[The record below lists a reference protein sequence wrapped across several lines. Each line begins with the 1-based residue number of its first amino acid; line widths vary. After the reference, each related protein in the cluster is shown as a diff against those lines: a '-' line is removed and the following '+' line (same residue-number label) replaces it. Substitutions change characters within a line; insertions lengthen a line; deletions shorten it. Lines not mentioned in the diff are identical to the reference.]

1 MINPVSFI
9 NPVYLKQNLNKSV
22 SFGAKADKFV
32 RRGRCTDTF
41 VDLEDVIHSPGVYPE
56 EYTIKISENQRKI
69 KPHYY
74 VIYLYA
80 DMPGNGYGA
89 NAIKQVV
96 KKSCKNKRT
105 EGRVLLGAY
114 PVDYRTFPAG
124 FYYKLG
130 FRFKDKESN
139 DILRKWLACGGTREN
154 APEIEGQMYLP
165 KRNISHCLSYKSK

>member
-9 NPVYLKQNLNKSV
+9 STVYFTNNLNKSV
-22 SFGAKADKFV
+22 SFGAKADKFE
-32 RRGRCTDTF
+32 RRGRCTDTL
-41 VDLEDVIHSPGVYPE
+41 VELDDVIHSPGVYPE

-74 VIYLYA
+74 IIYLYA
-80 DMPGNGYGA
+80 DLPGNGYGS

-96 KKSCKNKRT
+96 KKSCKDKRT

-124 FYYKLG
+124 FYYKMG

-139 DILRKWLACGGTREN
+139 DIMKKWLANGGTREN
-154 APEIEGQMYLP
+154 APQVEGQMYLP
-165 KRNISHCLSYKSK
+165 KRNINLCLAYNKK